1 MKWYK
6 LLVIALLLG
15 LLVAACQPAAPAAA
29 PEEAEPAA
37 AEPAEEMAEEPAE
50 EPAAEEPA
58 AEEMAE
64 EPAEEMAEEPA
75 EEMGPKMGGVLVA
88 SLSNDPKNLDPATIA
103 AWDQT
108 VIAPNVLEGLFRISP
123 DGTAIEPALA
133 EDFSVSDDGLVW
145 NFTIREGAKFHNG
158 RQVTAGDIKYTY
170 ERVLNPET
178 QSPKAGSLLSITGAQ
193 AFVDGDASEVSGIKV
208 VDEMTLEITLQDA
221 LAPFNAILTS
231 VNLAAVPQE
240 EVEKWG
246 DDFGFNVVAA
256 GPFKL
261 GEWNV
266 NQDLT
271 IEAFEDYWNGRPYLD
286 AVKFRFIG
294 DENTRITEFDAQN
307 LDIAWVPPAHWDRFF
322 NDAVFNEKLGW
333 AHTFHTD
340 FIAVNLENE
349 PFGTS
354 PDLRKAMRYALDM
367 DAVII
372 SLQGR
377 ATIAQGMLPA
387 GLLAYDE
394 DAVLNYPRDVDMA
407 KGLMDSAGF
416 ADGVPGDFD
425 VIMPNWGNLIVI
437 MEIYQANLAEIG
449 INININPMDFG
460 TYLEAMDNGNY
471 DLAWMYRVPDYA
483 DPDGFYYPLM
493 FSGNIGTGGNWSRY
507 QNADVDAKVAAARA
521 STDEA
526 ERISL
531 YQEIEAQFVEDL
543 PMIPLTHNIYVDVS
557 QPYVMDY
564 VPSPVDASQYQ
575 KVWLDK

>member
-1 MKWYK
+1 MKLYK
-6 LLVIALLLG
+6 LLIVVLLAALL
-15 LLVAACQPAAPAAA
+15 VPAAYAAD
-29 PEEAEPAA
+29 AEP
-37 AEPAEEMAEEPAE
+37 
-50 EPAAEEPA
+50 
-58 AEEMAE
+58 
-64 EPAEEMAEEPA
+64 
-75 EEMGPKMGGVLVA
+75 KTGGVLIS
-88 SLSNDPKNLDPATIA
+88 SLSSDPKNLDPATIA

-108 VIAPNVLEGLFRISP
+108 VIAPNVLEGLFRMSP
-123 DGTAIEPALA
+123 DGSEVENALA
-133 EDFSVSDDGLVW
+133 EDYSVSDDGLVW
-145 NFTIREGAKFHNG
+145 TFMIREGAKFHNG
-158 RQVTAGDIKYTY
+158 RQVTAADIKYTF

-178 QSPKAGSLLSITGAQ
+178 KSPKAGSLLNVVGAQ
-193 AFVDGDASEVSGIKV
+193 AFVDGDAEEVTGIKL
-208 VDEMTLEITLQDA
+208 VDEMTLEITLQEA
-221 LAPFNAILTS
+221 LAPFKAMLAS

-240 EVEKWG
+240 EVEEWG
-246 DDFGFNVVAA
+246 EDFGFNVVAA

-271 IEAFEDYWNGRPYLD
+271 IDAFEEYWNGRPYLD

-322 NDAVFNEKLGW
+322 NDPVFNEKLGW

-340 FIAVNLENE
+340 FIAVNLEKE
-349 PFGTS
+349 PFGSST
-354 PDLRKAMRYALDM
+354 DLRKAMRYALDM

-394 DAVLNYPRDVDMA
+394 DAVLYYPRDINMA
-407 KGLMDSAGF
+407 KDLMATAGY

-460 TYLEAMDNGNY
+460 TYLEAMDSGNY
-471 DLAWMYRVPDYA
+471 ELAWMYRVPDYA

-493 FSGNIGTGGNWSRY
+493 FSGNIGGGGNWARY
-507 QNADVDAKVAAARA
+507 NNPEVDAEIQKARA
-521 STDEA
+521 STDDA
-526 ERISL
+526 ERVTL
-531 YQEIEAQFVEDL
+531 YHEIETHFVEDL
-543 PMIPLTHNIYVDVS
+543 PYIPLTHNIYVDVS
-557 QPYVMDY
+557 QTYVMNY